1 VAAVRQLTNGA
12 YLVEVSDAELALI
25 MTALE
30 QTQRVWRF
38 GIEVLDGADQDTD
51 GRRVR
56 NTRLRREVGALALRE
71 ASLSSLQRALAA
83 AEPSEKVA

>member
-1 VAAVRQLTNGA
+1 VAAVRQQTNGA
-12 YLVEVSDAELALI
+12 YLVEVSEAELAMI

-30 QTQRVWRF
+30 QTQRVWHF

-51 GRRVR
+51 GPRVR

-71 ASLSSLQRALAA
+71 ASLRSLQRALAT
-83 AEPSEKVA
+83 AEPGEKAA